1 MFDRKEHSS
10 EQPKE
15 DLLPSFDDVK
25 TATDDN
31 SKKNTVQSKTKTP
44 DTSKKKEH
52 KSLKEL
58 THKKSDVPSPSTEDD
73 VKVVAEKTEKTEK
86 TQKSEKNEAL
96 EKGEKKKS
104 KKAGKSDKLVKEGVV
119 ANERN
124 EHAKIIFIVS
134 MILLTPLAL
143 VIALAVVILFI
154 VALLLTLLIGG
165 IMGIAL
171 TGIVGAGVVLSFVGI
186 AYGTINLLT
195 AEGFALAAGQYE
207 LGLGLAIAGITIIIS
222 ALLYSG
228 MTDLVPFVV
237 KKLGQFFKF
246 LAKQIKRLVK
256 WIYKYSTQL

>member
-52 KSLKEL
+52 KSLKQL

-73 VKVVAEKTEKTEK
+73 VKVVAEITEK
-86 TQKSEKNEAL
+86 TQKSAKNEAL

-154 VALLLTLLIGG
+154 AALLLTLLIGG